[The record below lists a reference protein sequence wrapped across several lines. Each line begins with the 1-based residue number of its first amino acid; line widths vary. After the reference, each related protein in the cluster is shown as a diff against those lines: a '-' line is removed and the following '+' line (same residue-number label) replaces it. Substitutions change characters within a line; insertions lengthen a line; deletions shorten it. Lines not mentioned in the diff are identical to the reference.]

1 MTEIGGIILGTG
13 HATSRTPGDLGLT
26 MRGFLRVSDVL
37 GVGMRSQVLRESPRS
52 QLLEAKGMGTDSGA
66 PRRLLTSSPLLCNP
80 ARALVDSTRSGSRSE
95 KGVPISAL
103 GRALAVSVWALVGFT
118 RTGTRTERG
127 GLVLTTGMVQ
137 EWFVAMVDG
146 ARRGGRVRNEWR
158 AV

>member
-1 MTEIGGIILGTG
+1 MGTG

-37 GVGMRSQVLRESPRS
+37 RVDGMLHGPLGAPELRI
-52 QLLEAKGMGTDSGA
+52 LEVEGAGSDSDT
-66 PRRLLTSSPLLCNP
+66 PRRLLTVP
-80 ARALVDSTRSGSRSE
+80 ATLGRSERVLVDSTRPELRLG
-95 KGVPISAL
+95 KGVPIPVL
-103 GRALAVSVWALVGFT
+103 GFALAESVRALVGST

-146 ARRGGRVRNEWR
+146 ARRSGRVRNEWR